1 MSTSVPEAS
10 RVNFADHSALVVGV
24 GGLGCPAA
32 WVLVR
37 AGVGRV
43 ILVDDDDVE
52 ISNLHRQIL
61 FQDQD
66 VGKPKLT
73 AAARVLKQHAQP
85 FQSIVEVS
93 SRFLPDNAL
102 SLLEGVDVVVE
113 GSDNFATKF
122 LTADAAHLAKVPVVH
137 GAAIRFQGT
146 VWAVAAEGRPC
157 YRCLF
162 EDVPEAQA
170 GLNCSQAG
178 VMGPMVGVVGALLAD
193 SALRIL
199 AGDSAVFG
207 EVATFD
213 GKRDV
218 LRRVKVPANP
228 QCPLCGPFQSIG
240 DVRES
245 RYIDGLS
252 LSSA

>member
-1 MSTSVPEAS
+1 MPEAS

-61 FQDQD
+61 FEDQD

-213 GKRDV
+213 GKRDL
-218 LRRVKVPANP
+218 LRRVKVPANQ